1 MPASPQYDRVRQLF
15 ADQFEEDGDGYLF
28 RKNLKGPAVQV
39 SADER
44 DAFVATFNRS
54 FTRLTW
60 GLIATLTAFTGMLLA
75 WVLRTNVEH
84 VAAPIYIGIGLMLT
98 VFMLVSMKVWGAP
111 ERALAGR
118 PAAAP
123 ELTKDEVKRLAMQ
136 RLTWGRLGSATAT
149 FTVALVIVSLRFNLM
164 AGWNRLWLAL
174 AGVAL
179 AALAYRAFRK
189 WRFDRLDRQP
199 G

>member
-1 MPASPQYDRVRQLF
+1 RSPTPSAAAPSCRPRRRRSTATSSGRPSAVRRRLIDDSPKTPSIRRKCSRSASMPASPQYDRVRQLF

-28 RKNLKGPAVQV
+28 RMNLKGPAVQV

-84 VAAPIYIGIGLMLT
+84 VAAPIYIGI
-98 VFMLVSMKVWGAP
+98 
-111 ERALAGR
+111 
-118 PAAAP
+118 
-123 ELTKDEVKRLAMQ
+123 
-136 RLTWGRLGSATAT
+136 
-149 FTVALVIVSLRFNLM
+149 
-164 AGWNRLWLAL
+164 
-174 AGVAL
+174 
-179 AALAYRAFRK
+179 
-189 WRFDRLDRQP
+189 
-199 G
+199 